1 MAWLSDLAGR
11 AEDMLNKLD
20 QNAATVLVSSSAAPL
35 SEVKCVPEMQTPSPS
50 KEPLP
55 ATISSPK
62 LDKFVVSAIEQE
74 LAANIHTNQGM
85 SVEQELAAT
94 RIILSEVKSERNE
107 LKIEISRLLDQM
119 HVRSNGKQRLV
130 DVEKELLELQ
140 ETNRE
145 LTESNR
151 ELNETV
157 YRHGKSISE
166 LQISAAHLK
175 QSLMEAQEQL
185 VFAKDEAER
194 AVAELNNYRTRAQTS
209 LQLKERIIEELRA
222 QDKNSPVK
230 VNSEGTA
237 DALTELEIEQ
247 LKAERQDHLEERN
260 SQQLVIEGYQG
271 HISKLEDRLAMAGK
285 ESAESLTKAT
295 ENLARVEKE
304 RNELRQEVTILTAEI
319 QAVRTQSNK
328 SNQSLVQQ
336 LFEKDQE
343 IAGLRKRSNTYQES
357 GGSLDNRIKSLT
369 QSLIQKQTTLEE
381 VTGERNALR
390 IQLEHHHQM
399 IQQQKRHDPE
409 QSTSSQA
416 TAQHMTDDDKA
427 QLPLFIQE
435 NPFDNRLAKRMKRVI
450 RASDSAGAVLGGF
463 LRRYPLLRILFLV
476 YTVLLH
482 VWVMVV
488 LMSSTP
494 TQ

>member
-20 QNAATVLVSSSAAPL
+20 QNAATVLVSTSAPL
-35 SEVKCVPEMQTPSPS
+35 SEVKCVPEPEVPTPS
-50 KEPLP
+50 KDPLP
-55 ATISSPK
+55 ATTSSPK

-74 LAANIHTNQGM
+74 LAANINTSQGM

-140 ETNRE
+140 EINRE

-151 ELNETV
+151 ELNDTV

-175 QSLMEAQEQL
+175 QSLVEAQAQL

-194 AVAELNNYRTRAQTS
+194 AVAELNNYRTRAQSS

-222 QDKNSPVK
+222 QDSHSPMK
-230 VNSEGTA
+230 TSSEGTA

-247 LKAERQDHLEERN
+247 LKAERQDHLEERK

-271 HISKLEDRLAMAGK
+271 HISKLEDRLTMAGE
-285 ESAESLTKAT
+285 ESAQRLTKAT
-295 ENLARVEKE
+295 EDLTRVDKE

-319 QAVRTQSNK
+319 QAVRTQSTK
-328 SNQSLVQQ
+328 SNGRLVQQ

-343 IAGLRKRSNTYQES
+343 IAGLRKRSSTYQS

-381 VTGERNALR
+381 VTSERNALR

-399 IQQQKRHDPE
+399 IQQQKRQDTG
-409 QSTSSQA
+409 QSTSAQV
-416 TAQHMTDDDKA
+416 TVQHMTDDDKA